1 MRFEE
6 DVLLWLVLDVIAIY
20 AGWTFCGWFT
30 H

>member
-6 DVLLWLVLDVIAIY
+6 DVLFWLVLDIIALY
-20 AGWTFCGWFT
+20 AGWTVCGWFT

>member
-6 DVLLWLVLDVIAIY
+6 DVLLWLVLDVLALY
-20 AGWTFCGWFT
+20 AGWIFCGWFT

>member
-6 DVLLWLVLDVIAIY
+6 DVLLWLVLDVLALY